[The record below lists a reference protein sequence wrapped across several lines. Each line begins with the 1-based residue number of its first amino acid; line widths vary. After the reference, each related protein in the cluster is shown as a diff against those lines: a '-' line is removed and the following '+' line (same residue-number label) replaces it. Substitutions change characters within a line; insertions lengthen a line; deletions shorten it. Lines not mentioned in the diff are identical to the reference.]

1 MVITKDEI
9 FNFLQDIKDPEI
21 PHISII
27 ELGMINDVEIINNCI
42 NIDLTP
48 TFIACPA
55 INHIKEDVVTYIHKK
70 TGIKTNVNV
79 SIDPPWNSNRIT
91 EKGKIILKKFGLSPP
106 DKHDGNICFKL
117 LQNVSC
123 PYCDSKNTLIRSNFG
138 STLCRSMHYCRDCKQ
153 GFEHFKPI

>member
-1 MVITKDEI
+1 MVITKDKI
-9 FNFLQDIKDPEI
+9 YDLLQNVKDPEI

-27 ELGMINDVEIINNCI
+27 ELGMINDVNISDNRI

-55 INHIKEDVVTYIHKK
+55 INHIKEEVVSYINNK
-70 TGIKTNVNV
+70 TGLKTNVNV
-79 SIDPPWNSNRIT
+79 SIEPPWTSNRIT
-91 EKGKIILKKFGLSPP
+91 EKGKQILKDFGLAPP
-106 DKHDGNICFKL
+106 KKHDGNICFKL

-123 PYCDSKNTLIRSNFG
+123 PYCNSNDTLIRSNFG
-138 STLCRSMHYCRDCKQ
+138 STLCRSMHYCKKCKQ

>member
-1 MVITKDEI
+1 MVITKDNI
-9 FNFLQDIKDPEI
+9 FELLQDIKDPEI

-27 ELGMINDVEIINNCI
+27 ELGMINEVSISDKNI

-55 INHIKEDVVTYIHKK
+55 INHIKEEVVSYINKK
-70 TGIKTNVNV
+70 TGLNTNVHV
-79 SIDPPWNSNRIT
+79 SIDPPWSSNRIT
-91 EKGKIILKKFGLSPP
+91 KKGKKILKTFGLAPP
-106 DKHDGNICFKL
+106 EDHDGNICFKL

-138 STLCRSMHYCRDCKQ
+138 STLCRSMHYCNKCRQ
-153 GFEHFKPI
+153 SFEHFKPI